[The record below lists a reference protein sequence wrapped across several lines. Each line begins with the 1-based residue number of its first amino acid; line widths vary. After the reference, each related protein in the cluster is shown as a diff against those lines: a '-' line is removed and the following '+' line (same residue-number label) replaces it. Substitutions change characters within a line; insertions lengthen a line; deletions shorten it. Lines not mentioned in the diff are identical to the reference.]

1 MEVKNK
7 ISITQKVKQGQGP
20 VYFLGIGGIG
30 MSALAR
36 YFISMNRKVSGY
48 DRVST
53 PLTKKLEATFGET
66 ESEASEPK
74 KAEKGILQ
82 TVLDSSIT
90 KQVGRSLAREI
101 TRGILGVLGIGGNR
115 KGKGLF
121 G

>member
-1 MEVKNK
+1 VEVKNK

-53 PLTKKLEATFGET
+53 PLTKKLEAEGINIHYIDDVNLLD
-66 ESEASEPK
+66 PL
-74 KAEKGILQ
+74 AELVVYTPAVHFLPGK
-82 TVLDSSIT
+82 S
-90 KQVGRSLAREI
+90 SLAPMIKAR
-101 TRGILGVLGIGGNR
+101 RSCRSSGIKFL
-115 KGKGLF
+115 
-121 G
+121 

>member
-1 MEVKNK
+1 MDVLTSGEIDSLVNNSRLVRKYNEV
-7 ISITQKVKQGQGP
+7 IDRE
-20 VYFLGIGGIG
+20 
-30 MSALAR
+30 SA
-36 YFISMNRKVSGY
+36 YEI
-48 DRVST
+48 
-53 PLTKKLEATFGET
+53 LTKKLEDAFGEA
-66 ESEASEPK
+66 EATPEAPK

-115 KGKGLF
+115 SRKGLF